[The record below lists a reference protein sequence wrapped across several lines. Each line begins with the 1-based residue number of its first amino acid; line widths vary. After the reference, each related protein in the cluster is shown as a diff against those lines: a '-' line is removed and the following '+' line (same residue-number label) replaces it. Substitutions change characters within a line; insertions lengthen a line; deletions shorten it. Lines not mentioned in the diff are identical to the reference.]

1 MGRTSL
7 TLSFCSYLIISWL
20 TSETYRLI
28 NIKSM
33 VNEIYVVPQVEI
45 IEVEVEKG
53 FASSPV
59 LENPEIGDEEGM

>member
-53 FASSPV
+53 FAVS
-59 LENPEIGDEEGM
+59 